1 MEFRKVL
8 ALRGPNIWANFP
20 VLEAWVDLGELK
32 DKPSNEIAGFNDR
45 LMAWMPTM
53 IEHRC
58 SIGER
63 GGFFER
69 LRRGTYQAHI
79 LEHVTLELLSLAGS
93 NAGYGRARETS
104 EEGVYKVVIEYEE
117 ENLARAALAA
127 ARELCLAAVY
137 DRPFDVAATV
147 ARLRDVAQQFCLG
160 PSTRSIVE
168 AAKARGIP
176 VRRLNTGSLVQFG
189 YGARQRRILAS
200 ETDRTSAVAQEI
212 AQDKE
217 LTRMLLRSAGVASA
231 QGRPVASVED
241 ACTAAEEIGF
251 PVVVKPQYGNQ
262 GRGVAARL
270 TTRDQVIAAY
280 EPALREGGPVLLEKY
295 APGND
300 YRVLVVGG
308 RVVAAARREPAHVV
322 GDGAHTVAQLVDIV
336 NQDPRRGEHHG
347 TMLSKIHLDDIAL
360 SVLAE
365 QGMNPGSVPAA
376 GAVVFIRR
384 NANLSTGGT
393 AIDVTDRVH
402 PEVAVRAVEA
412 ARVIGLDVAG
422 IDILA
427 TDISRPMEEQ
437 GAIVVEVNASPGLRM
452 HLQPSA
458 GVSRPVGE
466 AIVSTLFLEGETG
479 RIPIVAVT
487 GVNGK
492 TTTVRFISHIL
503 QQSGKL
509 VGMTCTDGIY
519 IGDRRIDNED
529 CSGPASAQAV
539 LMNPSVEAAV
549 LETARGGILRAGLGF
564 DLCDVAVVTN
574 IGEGDHL
581 GLSDVDT
588 AESLAKVKRTI
599 VEALSPKGAA
609 VLNAN
614 DPLVAAM
621 AQHCPGSVIFF
632 ALDGNHHV
640 LTKHRSAGGKAVFV
654 RDNHIVLAEG
664 QREDVLLSLEHVP
677 LTYGG
682 HVTFEVEN
690 AMMAIAAAW
699 SLAIPSEVIC
709 AAAMS
714 FANDLDKVPGRF
726 NMFEINKATVIV
738 DYGHNASAILAVVQ
752 AIDKLPH
759 THRVVAYTA
768 AGDRR
773 DCDMIRQGQVLGE
786 AFDRVI
792 LHEDHYKRGRADGEI
807 IGLLRQGLALGKR
820 VKEIEEVG
828 GAIPAVELALKT
840 AKPGDLVL
848 IQADTIDETCN
859 YLRAYLKSLTSAVK
873 LPVAEPVH
881 KSAQEKVTPA
891 AGPHA
896 APPDSE
902 REAVTSKISA

>member
-8 ALRGPNIWANFP
+8 ALRGPNVWANFP

-32 DKPSNEIAGFNDR
+32 DKPSNEIPGFNDR

-79 LEHVTLELLSLAGS
+79 LEHITLELLSLAGT
-93 NAGYGRARETS
+93 NVGYGRARETS
-104 EEGVYKVVIEYEE
+104 EEGVYKVVVEYEE
-117 ENLARAALAA
+117 ENLARAALEA
-127 ARELCLAAVY
+127 ARELLHAAVH
-137 DRPFDVAATV
+137 DLPFDVGATI

-160 PSTRSIVE
+160 PSTRSIVD

-189 YGARQRRILAS
+189 YGARQRRILAA
-200 ETDRTSAVAQEI
+200 ETDRTSAVGQEI

-231 QGRPVASVED
+231 QGRPVTSLDD
-241 ACTAAEEIGF
+241 ACAAAEEIGF
-251 PVVVKPQYGNQ
+251 PVVVKPQFGNQ

-270 TTRDQVIAAY
+270 MTREQVAAAY
-280 EPALREGGPVLLEKY
+280 EPALREGGPVLVEKY

-322 GDGAHTVAQLVDIV
+322 GDGVHTVAQLVDIV

-347 TMLSKIHLDDIAL
+347 TVLSRIHLDDIAL

-365 QGMNPGSVPAA
+365 QGMSPESVPAT
-376 GAVVFIRR
+376 GVVVSIRR

-402 PEVAVRAVEA
+402 PEVAARAVEA
-412 ARVIGLDVAG
+412 ARVIGLDIAG

-427 TDISRPMEEQ
+427 TDISRPLEEQ

-466 AIVSTLFLEGETG
+466 AIMSTLFPEGETG

-503 QQSGKL
+503 KQSGKL

-519 IGDRRIDNED
+519 IGERRIDNED

-599 VEALSPKGAA
+599 VEVVSPKGAA

-632 ALDGNHHV
+632 AVDGNHHV

-664 QREDVLLSLEHVP
+664 QREEVLLSLDHVP

-699 SLAIPSEVIC
+699 SLGIPSDVIC

-759 THRVVAYTA
+759 AHRVVAYTA

-807 IGLLRQGLALGKR
+807 IALLRKGLAQGKR

-828 GAIPAVELALKT
+828 GAIAAVELALKT

-848 IQADTIDETCN
+848 IQADTIDETVD
-859 YLRAYLKSLTSAVK
+859 YLRAYLKSLTSTDK
-873 LPVAEPVH
+873 LPVAEPVQ
-881 KSAQEKVTPA
+881 KTAQEEETPA
-891 AGPHA
+891 AGAHA
-896 APPDSE
+896 TPPDSE